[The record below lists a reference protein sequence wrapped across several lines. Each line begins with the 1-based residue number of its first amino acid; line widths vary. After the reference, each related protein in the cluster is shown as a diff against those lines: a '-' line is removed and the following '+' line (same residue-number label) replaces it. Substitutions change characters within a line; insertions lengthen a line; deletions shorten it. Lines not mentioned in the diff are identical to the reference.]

1 MQFLQIPENMTLAQL
16 SERVGARNVDAVLQ
30 YNSVQR
36 THAVG
41 EAYNHMV
48 DVITSQ
54 YTEVNSDEVLNTV
67 SYQRRANVLNTFT
80 EDSDVFE
87 AAALQDDDGW
97 ILMSTIGTIPGYLR
111 IPPTI
116 TLPDSTDILGG
127 TDIPVDKVTY
137 RKAMNYL
144 HNDTNIDPVIFNTYS
159 DRQSGAEYS
168 SNNQTVSV
176 YQWFKI
182 PWGEI
187 TLYSSLADSSVD
199 FPVYPEEYADERQAN
214 YDTMPDMLYQY
225 EPWQVYKSSG
235 PRNNTYTF
243 KFHRDMWTGDHR
255 DGKANEL
262 IRFCEANCYAQYS
275 GSVVN
280 TAKVTLYIAGQALI
294 TGIMT
299 SVKKNYSGPIGL
311 DNMPL
316 YVELTLT
323 IVEVS
328 DEPLNYESV
337 MRKGLIG

>member
-168 SNNQTVSV
+168 SNNQTVPV

-235 PRNNTYTF
+235 PRSNQYTF
-243 KFHRDMWTGDHR
+243 KMHRDMWSGDHR
-255 DGKANEL
+255 DGKCMEL
-262 IRFCEANCYAQYS
+262 IRFCEANCYPVFS
-275 GSVVN
+275 GAVVQ
-280 TAKVTLYIAGQALI
+280 TATVTLYIAGKPLI
-294 TGIMT
+294 SGILT
-299 SVKKNYSGPIGL
+299 SAKTRYSGPIGL
-311 DNMPL
+311 DNVPL
-316 YVELTLT
+316 YVELILSIT
-323 IVEVS
+323 EVS
-328 DEPLNYESV
+328 KEPLNYNTV
-337 MRKGLIG
+337 ARKGVIG

>member
-16 SERVGARNVDAVLQ
+16 SDRVGARNVDAVLQ
-30 YNSVQR
+30 YNNVRR
-36 THAVG
+36 THGVG

-48 DVITSQ
+48 DDITSQ
-54 YTEVNSDEVLNTV
+54 YIEIDGDVVKNSI
-67 SYQRRANVLNTFT
+67 SYQRKANVLNTLT
-80 EDSDVFE
+80 EDADVFE
-87 AAALQDDDGW
+87 TAALMDDDGW
-97 ILMSTIGTIPGYLR
+97 ILLSTIGTIPGYLR

-127 TDIPVDKVTY
+127 TNGPIDRTTY

-144 HNDTNIDPVIFNTYS
+144 HNDEDIDPVIFNSYS
-159 DRQSGAEYS
+159 DRQSSTEVRRITQAA
-168 SNNQTVSV
+168 TV

-187 TLYSSLADSSVD
+187 TLYSSIADTAVE

-243 KFHRDMWTGDHR
+243 KFHRDMWSGDHR

-262 IRFCEANCYAQYS
+262 IRFCEANCYPQYS

-280 TAKVTLYIAGQALI
+280 TAKVTLYISGKAII

-299 SVKKNYSGPIGL
+299 SVKVNYSGPIGL

-316 YVELTLT
+316 YVEMSLT
-323 IVEVS
+323 IIEVS